1 LHEVELA
8 DAVLVLGEDVTNTAP
23 LLALALRQSIRRQ
36 PQKMAEKMHIPH
48 WNDHAVRAAVQQERG
63 PLFIA
68 TIAATRLDDIATQ
81 AFRGVPDDL
90 ARLGFAVAHALDS
103 RAPPVPDLSDTMRT
117 LADTIAKS
125 LKAAERPLVVSG
137 MGCANAAV
145 LEAAA
150 AVAWALCNTGHPAE
164 LCFAVPECNSLGA
177 AMIGGASL
185 ELAFETVLGTAA
197 YTGIAADTVI
207 ILENDLYRR
216 AEASA
221 VDQFLAA
228 ARNVVVIDHISHA
241 SSARADIVLPA
252 GTFAETDGTLVN
264 NEGRAQRFF
273 QVFVSHGDIQESWR
287 WAQDLMT
294 AAGVDRGDPWLKLD
308 QVIAACAASIPGLQP
323 IVQAAPMSNFRIDG
337 QKIPRKPHR
346 YSGRTAMLANI
357 DVHEPEPPEDL
368 DAPFSFSMEG
378 YPNRPPPALN
388 PRFWAPGWNSVQALN
403 KFQDE
408 VGGALTGGD
417 PGIRLIEPL
426 SAGEVEYFADMPLP
440 FERRAGEWLIVPLYH
455 IFGTDELSALAP
467 AFAELL
473 AKPYLALNPD
483 DAAELG
489 LAPGDDAQLQLQQHS
504 GQRCPRCYRLPVR
517 LESGLQ
523 PGSTGIPAGL
533 PELAGIAMPAWGK
546 VTRAGKEIPS

>member
-1 LHEVELA
+1 
-8 DAVLVLGEDVTNTAP
+8 
-23 LLALALRQSIRRQ
+23 
-36 PQKMAEKMHIPH
+36 
-48 WNDHAVRAAVQQERG
+48 
-63 PLFIA
+63 
-68 TIAATRLDDIATQ
+68 
-81 AFRGVPDDL
+81 
-90 ARLGFAVAHALDS
+90 
-103 RAPPVPDLSDTMRT
+103 
-117 LADTIAKS
+117 
-125 LKAAERPLVVSG
+125 
-137 MGCANAAV
+137 
-145 LEAAA
+145 
-150 AVAWALCNTGHPAE
+150 
-164 LCFAVPECNSLGA
+164 
-177 AMIGGASL
+177 
-185 ELAFETVLGTAA
+185 
-197 YTGIAADTVI
+197 
-207 ILENDLYRR
+207 
-216 AEASA
+216 
-221 VDQFLAA
+221 
-228 ARNVVVIDHISHA
+228 
-241 SSARADIVLPA
+241 
-252 GTFAETDGTLVN
+252 VN

-378 YPNRPPPALN
+378 DPNRPPPALN